1 MTPDEMRSTD
11 RSGSP
16 STSRVGDVALAATL
30 VGVIVMMVVS
40 ITNQRELKRLSARVT
55 QLETVANAPP
65 AQGSALNKVYDVD
78 VATAPARGPAGAVV
92 TVAGFSEFQ
101 CPFCLSVVPTL
112 KELEETY
119 KDRVRFVWKH
129 LPLVGIHKNAMGAAI
144 AAEAARNQA
153 KFWEYHDKLFANQER
168 LEPDDLSRYAREL
181 GLDLAR
187 FEKDRND
194 PGLKAKVQA
203 DMAEATTLGVKSTPT
218 FFING
223 RIVRGAMPFETFAT
237 IIDVELAKYSASAQK
252 SSSN

>member
-1 MTPDEMRSTD
+1 MTPDETRSAD
-11 RSGSP
+11 RSSSP
-16 STSRVGDVALAATL
+16 TSRLGDVALAATL

-40 ITNQRELKRLSARVT
+40 IINQRELKRLSARVA
-55 QLETVANAPP
+55 QLETVANAPTP
-65 AQGSALNKVYDVD
+65 QGSALNKVYEVD
-78 VATAPARGPAGAVV
+78 VATAPAKGPEGAIV

-112 KELEETY
+112 KKLEQTY
-119 KDRVRFVWKH
+119 RDRVRFVWKH
-129 LPLVGIHKNAMGAAI
+129 LPLVSIHGHAMGASI
-144 AAEAARNQA
+144 AAEAARKQG

-168 LEPDDLSRYAREL
+168 LEPDDLTRYAREL

-187 FEKDRND
+187 FEADRKD
-194 PGLKAKVQA
+194 PLLKTKVQA
-203 DMAEATTLGVKSTPT
+203 DMAEATALGVKSTPT

-237 IIDVELAKYSASAQK
+237 IIDVELARHPASRRE